1 MKATGIVRRI
11 DDLGRIVVPK
21 EIRRTLRIREGDALE
36 IFTDREGEIILK
48 KYSPLGEMG
57 NFADQYAES
66 LAQTL
71 GYLVCIT
78 DTDQVIAAA
87 GPGKK
92 EFQEQLI
99 TRQLAEVIA
108 RREQFLASS
117 MDRKFTVIVSGQ
129 NAELKWQV
137 VSPIIC
143 AGDAIGSVVILA
155 KDGRKKPGELEHTL
169 RSRISGTTDGT
180 VKEYFIR
187 ISHSIKGQEGFLWKK
202 SCLEISVLQDL

>member
-1 MKATGIVRRI
+1 M
-11 DDLGRIVVPK
+11 
-21 EIRRTLRIREGDALE
+21 
-36 IFTDREGEIILK
+36 
-48 KYSPLGEMG
+48 
-57 NFADQYAES
+57 
-66 LAQTL
+66 
-71 GYLVCIT
+71 CIT

-155 KDGRKKPGELEHTL
+155 KDGRKKPGELEQKMIL
-169 RSRISGTTDGT
+169 CAA
-180 VKEYFIR
+180 
-187 ISHSIKGQEGFLWKK
+187 GFLGRQM
-202 SCLEISVLQDL
+202 EQ

>member
-11 DDLGRIVVPK
+11 DDLGRIVIPK

-57 NFADQYAES
+57 SFADQYVES

-78 DTDQVIAAA
+78 DTDQVIAVA

-92 EFQEQLI
+92 EFQDQLI
-99 TRQLAEVIA
+99 TRQLAEVIS

-117 MDRKFTVIVSGQ
+117 MERKFTPVVSGQ
-129 NAELKWQV
+129 STELKWQV
-137 VSPIIC
+137 ISPIIC
-143 AGDAIGSVVILA
+143 AGDAIGAVTILA
-155 KDGRKKPGELEHTL
+155 KDGKKRLGETEQKMA
-169 RSRISGTTDGT
+169 RCAA
-180 VKEYFIR
+180 
-187 ISHSIKGQEGFLWKK
+187 GFLGRQM
-202 SCLEISVLQDL
+202 EQ

>member
-155 KDGRKKPGELEHTL
+155 KDGRKKPGSSVRPFGRHGQPQGRTRQDRRRRL
-169 RSRISGTTDGT
+169 RALRRYGRSLYRQP
-180 VKEYFIR
+180 
-187 ISHSIKGQEGFLWKK
+187 HLWR
-202 SCLEISVLQDL
+202 

>member
-21 EIRRTLRIREGDALE
+21 EIRRTLRSREGDALE

-155 KDGRKKPGELEHTL
+155 KDGRKKPGELEQKMIL
-169 RSRISGTTDGT
+169 CAA
-180 VKEYFIR
+180 
-187 ISHSIKGQEGFLWKK
+187 GFLGRQM
-202 SCLEISVLQDL
+202 EQ

>member
-1 MKATGIVRRI
+1 MEHRRNRINMKATGIVRRI

-129 NAELKWQV
+129 NAELM
-137 VSPIIC
+137 
-143 AGDAIGSVVILA
+143 AGGKSDHLRRRCDRFCRDPG
-155 KDGRKKPGELEHTL
+155 KGR
-169 RSRISGTTDGT
+169 
-180 VKEYFIR
+180 
-187 ISHSIKGQEGFLWKK
+187 QEKTR
-202 SCLEISVLQDL
+202 